1 MSDLPHASLPAP
13 PLVGGADA
21 GIHEDIAEDTA
32 EDTADDTADEIDEV
46 VSMAAV
52 APPPADGHLDLDHIE
67 RDLADVEAALRRLD
81 SGEYWTDEVTGAP
94 LPDEHLVDHPTAR
107 RLVGR

>member
-1 MSDLPHASLPAP
+1 MSDLPDTTPSAP
-13 PLVGGADA
+13 PSVVGADA
-21 GIHEDIAEDTA
+21 DIAVDV
-32 EDTADDTADEIDEV
+32 DEV

-52 APPPADGHLDLDHIE
+52 APPPAEGHLDLDHIE

-81 SGEYWTDEVTGAP
+81 SGEYWTDEVTGAT

-107 RLVGR
+107 RFVGR

>member
-1 MSDLPHASLPAP
+1 MSDLPDTTPSAP
-13 PLVGGADA
+13 PSVVGADV
-21 GIHEDIAEDTA
+21 DIAVDV
-32 EDTADDTADEIDEV
+32 DEV

-52 APPPADGHLDLDHIE
+52 APPPAEGHLDLDHIE

-81 SGEYWTDEVTGAP
+81 SGEYWTDEVTGMP

>member
-1 MSDLPHASLPAP
+1 MSDLPDASLPAP
-13 PLVGGADA
+13 PSVGGADA
-21 GIHEDIAEDTA
+21 DTAADITGDIA
-32 EDTADDTADEIDEV
+32 EV

-52 APPPADGHLDLDHIE
+52 APPPAEGHLDLDHIE

-107 RLVGR
+107 RIVGR